1 MDEGTTVTL
10 DGSASFDADN
20 DALTYAWAAPSGVAL
35 SDTNGIDPTFTAP
48 TVSTTT
54 VYTFSLVVNDNTAN
68 SANTST
74 VTITVNPLPE
84 STSAGDLPFTAATF
98 GEDANRLAKWQH
110 SQNGIEIEIHYK
122 SEETSTSYNQAIRK
136 LILTSAGTA
145 AVDIVNTP
153 NWALFTTA
161 AQLDRAY
168 HVGTDGS
175 TLVATGASDLFSI
188 AVNNG
193 SSWEIDIAQQGN
205 NRGRLTLTDSFTS
218 TSNWSFIDDIEIATT
233 DTGTGTGG
241 GDQSAYKV
249 IKMVTAVTAA
259 EGGNAAFTVRAV
271 SAIEYRWKKDLDGQ
285 EEVVTNVSFPTLDW
299 VEFPFYVV
307 NASQAVNV
315 TVKQSKITKGQN
327 TFHMADGS
335 GNGGGAA
342 VEAPTLYLYR
352 GKSYTF
358 SFSGFAT
365 ATHPFYL
372 STTGPSN
379 WVVGIKNSEYSSGVT
394 SASDSLVFNVPSDA
408 PDVLY
413 YHCANH
419 AGMGGKIEI
428 YTPGEVLVLQN
439 VASGSIKPDYICEI
453 KTSDDGWDWAGN
465 GELSVT
471 SDRFGRITGRLED
484 SAGTF
489 VDGWFEVF
497 DEHWDWI
504 DLWEFG
510 GWSFDTKG
518 NTYSLD
524 LPKGKYKVMFHP
536 NEPAYSESFYDG
548 ATDFEAGT
556 LIKVDTNRLTDGID
570 FILTKQPIGTISG
583 NLTDAGTGS
592 PITSDVEFQVFKANA
607 QGKPINSWPD
617 YYLWLGSGDIDSGTG
632 AYSLSLPSGDYIM
645 RVKVWADYDGAA
657 ESIPFDTVY
666 YNGVTSKSEASVVTV
681 VEGQPK
687 SLINFS
693 MTRAKFATIT
703 GSVVDENDQILAG
716 WVNVDLFSVPD
727 TGKITEENIWDYF
740 AEPIEM
746 FYDQGT
752 GQYKVKVAPGTYV
765 LGVGGDSNGT
775 YYRQQFYNGVY
786 QPKKSDKDYARCRF
800 LHG

>member
-1 MDEGTTVTL
+1 VANAGNAQTVTEGATVTL
-10 DGSASFDADN
+10 DGSASDDTDN
-20 DALTYAWAAPSGVAL
+20 DTLTYVWTAPAGVVLAG
-35 SDTNGIDPTFTAP
+35 DTTVAPTFTAP
-48 TVSTTT
+48 TVSTATA
-54 VYTFSLVVNDNTAN
+54 YTFSLMVNDGTAD

-110 SQNGIEIEIHYK
+110 SQNGIGIEIHYRV
-122 SEETSTSYNQAIRK
+122 EETITPNNQAIRK

-145 AVDIVNTP
+145 ALDIVNTP

-175 TLVATGASDLFSI
+175 TLVAGGASDLFSL
-188 AVNNG
+188 AANNG

-205 NRGRLTLTDSFTS
+205 NRGRLKLTDSFTS

-233 DTGTGTGG
+233 DTGTGTGTG
-241 GDQSAYKV
+241 DGDQSAYKV
-249 IKMVTAVTAA
+249 TKMVTAVTAA

-271 SAIEYRWKKDLDGQ
+271 SATAYRWKKDLDGQ
-285 EEVVTNVSFPTLDW
+285 HEEVTGVAFPTLDW

-335 GNGGGAA
+335 SNSDGAA
-342 VEAPTLYLYR
+342 IETPTLYLYR
-352 GKSYTF
+352 GKSYNF

-372 STTGPSN
+372 STTGAPD
-379 WVVGIKNSEYSSGVT
+379 WAVGAKNGEYTLGVT
-394 SASDSLVFNVPSDA
+394 SASDSFAFTVPSDA
-408 PDVLY
+408 PDVLF

-419 AGMGGKIEI
+419 AGMGGKIEL

-453 KTSDDGWDWAGN
+453 KTSGDGWDWVGN
-465 GELSVT
+465 GELNVT
-471 SDRFGRITGRLED
+471 SDRFGRITGKLED

-497 DEHWDWI
+497 DEHWDWV

-524 LPKGKYKVMFHP
+524 LPKGKYKVMFRP
-536 NEPAYSESFYDG
+536 NEPAYSELFYDG
-548 ATDFEAGT
+548 ATNFEAGT

-645 RVKVWADYDGAA
+645 RVKVWAEPSDGV

-681 VEGQPK
+681 IEGQPT

-703 GSVVDENDQILAG
+703 GS
-716 WVNVDLFSVPD
+716 FS
-727 TGKITEENIWDYF
+727 
-740 AEPIEM
+740 
-746 FYDQGT
+746 Q
-752 GQYKVKVAPGTYV
+752 
-765 LGVGGDSNGT
+765 
-775 YYRQQFYNGVY
+775 
-786 QPKKSDKDYARCRF
+786 CRTK
-800 LHG
+800 